1 MATDCTAAVDLNGVR
16 RRAATLADAD
26 AEMRSALDRLDP
38 ADVGLPSRL
47 PGWTIGHVLS
57 HLARNADGLAN
68 LLRWARTGVPAPMY
82 PSSESRDADV
92 EAGTR
97 RPGTEILADYVAT
110 SDALA
115 ADIASMPDDAWSAP
129 VRTRTGSPIPAEVV
143 LDHRIAEVFL
153 HHHDL
158 GVDGGLADLS
168 DEDAG
173 GLLGVLMR
181 TYVRTHEVP
190 PLVLAATGAAPRVL
204 GPAGPGAPV
213 VSGPAGALAGW
224 LTGRSDGSELVCG
237 GPLPILPNW

>member
-26 AEMRSALDRLDP
+26 AEMRSVLDRLDP

-68 LLRWARTGVPAPMY
+68 LLRWARTGVPTPMY

-92 EAGTR
+92 EAGAR
-97 RPGTEILADYVAT
+97 RAGTEILADYVAT

-115 ADIASMPDDAWSAP
+115 ADIASMPDDAWAAP
-129 VRTRTGSPIPAEVV
+129 VRTRTGDPMAAEVV

-158 GVDGGLADLS
+158 GIDGGLAELS
-168 DEDAG
+168 DDDARR
-173 GLLGVLMR
+173 LLAVLMR
-181 TYVRTHEVP
+181 TYVRTHDVP
-190 PLVLAATGAAPRVL
+190 PVVIVAVGSPPRTLGA
-204 GPAGPGAPV
+204 AGPGAPE

-224 LTGRSDGSELVCG
+224 LTGRSDGSELVCDR
-237 GPLPILPNW
+237 PLPILPHW